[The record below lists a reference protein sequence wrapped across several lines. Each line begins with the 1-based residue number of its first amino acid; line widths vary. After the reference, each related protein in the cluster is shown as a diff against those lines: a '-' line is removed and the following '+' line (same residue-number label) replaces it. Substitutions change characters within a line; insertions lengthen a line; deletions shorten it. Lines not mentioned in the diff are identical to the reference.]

1 MSYIVD
7 LTQRFNIDN
16 AHFANDL
23 RYRSMLHSVIQE
35 IISIAGPITRYPS
48 INSQSLE
55 YELTNQIILAQGHS
69 WKFILGPVMSPQPH
83 QIHFNNSQDSVMYI
97 LRYGLYC

>member
-23 RYRSMLHSVIQE
+23 RYRSMVKAVIDE

-48 INSQSLE
+48 INSQNEE
-55 YELTNQIILAQGHS
+55 YSITNQIILAQGHT